1 MLIMAC
7 KGGNSPH
14 SITGNGETTAI
25 GRAPLLPTQL
35 FKKIDGSIVPWDET
49 ISAAAA
55 TARVRSLQL
64 PINKAMYTV
73 LSDQTF
79 QLSAATEGFG
89 SSDIL
94 FDKKI
99 KLKQRTTWH
108 DAANADS
115 FQKNQLVAVFM
126 TVDPHMFAPNAGTV
140 RADQLTNKVEIEF
153 ESKYSYKDF

>member
-99 KLKQRTTWH
+99 KLKQRTTWSST
-108 DAANADS
+108 NADS
-115 FQKNQLVAVFM
+115 FQKNQLVALFI
-126 TVDPHMFAPNAGTV
+126 TVDPHMYFKTGETAAPSS
-140 RADQLTNKVEIEF
+140 LTDKIELEF

>member
-1 MLIMAC
+1 MRPFYR
-7 KGGNSPH
+7 NF
-14 SITGNGETTAI
+14 
-25 GRAPLLPTQL
+25 
-35 FKKIDGSIVPWDET
+35 FKKIDGSIHGFTEDV
-49 ISAAAA
+49 SAAEASK
-55 TARVRSLQL
+55 RVRSLQL
-64 PINKAMYTV
+64 PVNKSRYAV

-108 DAANADS
+108 DSAKPDS

-126 TVDPHMFAPNAGTV
+126 TVDPHMYGSSSLSSRPS
-140 RADQLTNKVEIEF
+140 QLGDKIELEF